1 MTGRNDDCPCG
12 SGRKYKKCCLAKEL
26 EANRMATPA
35 HVSQRDIPQIIHL
48 LETRMEDEFRLAM
61 TRMVTPDCVGYL
73 PALSEDD
80 PEFFETVHVAIV
92 EAAVA
97 HMARSGA
104 AFRLGNR
111 LTAAQ
116 ARYMDQLASNT
127 MRIWRVVEVRPG
139 EGMTV
144 EEVGT
149 GHREVV
155 VEASGSRA
163 VVPWQLI
170 AARVIHDMP
179 FPTFANLFLLADKDL
194 DRYGSKRPNVVDPD
208 VRDPAVL
215 LELEL
220 VRDYVRRSA
229 CPRTEMPQLVDE
241 GSQAPMEFVYD
252 RFTLL
257 DESGFRAALESRDD
271 VDLDP
276 ENDAH
281 WIRFQDLGNEASRA
295 LCHFE
300 LTENV
305 LQMVSRSRKAAT
317 ENRAW
322 LKGVCGNTMKFRSRR
337 IDDPRDMVTKASK
350 EPTPGSAPVQVPKEF
365 WERMYR
371 QQYGDWARSPLP
383 LFGGRSPQEMA
394 RTADGRRK
402 VLDLVRSY
410 QAQEHRMARDQ
421 EREPIDLAWLL
432 QAAGLEGARLG

>member
-12 SGRKYKKCCLAKEL
+12 SGRKYKKCCLAKEQ
-26 EANRMATPA
+26 EASRSEEPPS
-35 HVSQRDIPQIIHL
+35 HVEQRDIPQIIHL
-48 LETRMEDEFRLAM
+48 LETRMADEFRLAM
-61 TRMVTPDCVGYL
+61 TRMVTPDSVVYL
-73 PALSEDD
+73 PALSEED
-80 PEFFETVHVAIV
+80 PELFGTVHVAIV

-111 LTAAQ
+111 LTAVQ

-149 GHREVV
+149 GHREIV
-155 VEASGSRA
+155 VEASGSRS
-163 VVPWQLI
+163 VVPWQLV

-194 DRYGSKRPNVVDPD
+194 DRYGSGRPSVVDPD

-220 VRDYVRRSA
+220 VRDFVRRSVS
-229 CPRTEMPQLVDE
+229 PRSEMPQLVDE
-241 GSQAPMEFVYD
+241 GSQAPMEFVHD

-257 DESGFRAALESRDD
+257 DERGFRAALEKRDE
-271 VDLDP
+271 VELDP
-276 ENDAH
+276 EDEAH
-281 WIRFQDLGNEASRA
+281 WIRFQDLGNEVSRA
-295 LCHFE
+295 LCHLE
-300 LTENV
+300 LTGNV

-322 LKGVCGNTMKFRSRR
+322 LKGVCGDTMKFRSRR
-337 IDDPRDMVTKASK
+337 IDDPRDMVGKVPK
-350 EPTPGSAPVQVPKEF
+350 EPKRAPVQAPMEF

-371 QQYGDWARSPLP
+371 QQYSDWAGSPLP
-383 LFGGRSPQEMA
+383 LFEGRSPREMA
-394 RTADGRRK
+394 RTVDGRRK

-421 EREPIDLAWLL
+421 EREPVDLSWLL
-432 QAAGLEGARLG
+432 QEAGLEDARLG

>member
-26 EANRMATPA
+26 EASRSEEPPSY
-35 HVSQRDIPQIIHL
+35 VEQRDIPQIIHL
-48 LETRMEDEFRLAM
+48 LETRMADEFRLAM
-61 TRMVTPDCVGYL
+61 TRMVTPDSVVYL
-73 PALSEDD
+73 PALSEED
-80 PEFFETVHVAIV
+80 PELFGTVHVAIV

-111 LTAAQ
+111 LTAVQ
-116 ARYMDQLASNT
+116 ARYMDQLASST

-155 VEASGSRA
+155 VEASGSRS
-163 VVPWQLI
+163 VVPWQLV

-194 DRYGSKRPNVVDPD
+194 DRYGSGRPSVADPD

-220 VRDYVRRSA
+220 VRDFVRRSVS
-229 CPRTEMPQLVDE
+229 PRSEMPQLVDE

-257 DESGFRAALESRDD
+257 DERGFRAALEKRDE
-271 VDLDP
+271 VELDP
-276 ENDAH
+276 EDEAH
-281 WIRFQDLGNEASRA
+281 WIRFQDLGNEISRA
-295 LCHFE
+295 LCHLE
-300 LTENV
+300 LTGNV

-322 LKGVCGNTMKFRSRR
+322 LKGVCGDTMKFRSRR
-337 IDDPRDMVTKASK
+337 IDDPRDMVGKVPK
-350 EPTPGSAPVQVPKEF
+350 EPKRSPVQAPKEF

-371 QQYGDWARSPLP
+371 QQYSDWAGSPLP
-383 LFGGRSPQEMA
+383 LFGGRSPREMA
-394 RTADGRRK
+394 RSAEGRRK

-421 EREPIDLAWLL
+421 EREPVDLSWLL
-432 QAAGLEGARLG
+432 QEAGLEDARLG